1 MAKKIK
7 IGFLDI
13 AKKESGGIYQYS
25 QSILDSLNNRSEY
38 EVIVYSNKRIPI
50 DDSFKYRNL
59 SYKKGLL
66 KYINLIGICI
76 KYFFKIKPKIY

>member
-50 DDSFKYRNL
+50 DDSFKYSNL

-66 KYINLIGICI
+66 KYINLIGI
-76 KYFFKIKPKIY
+76 